1 MHRFGTRVAWM
12 LLLVVRSE
20 DARRLGEDH
29 CMEASAI
36 VADAVRNYAQQL
48 LG

>member
-1 MHRFGTRVAWM
+1 M

-20 DARRLGEDH
+20 DARRLGEDRRI
-29 CMEASAI
+29 EASAI
-36 VADAVRNYAQQL
+36 VADACAHNYAQQL